1 MTYFQKLYKAI
12 TLDVAFYEM
21 VESDKSLTNQALM
34 TVILVS
40 IVQGIIIG
48 SLNPIILAQG
58 ALGSVVRWIIWSMFI
73 VFVGTKILPEPTTS
87 SNTGELLRV
96 LGFASAP
103 SLLYAL
109 KIFPFIGGLVE
120 LAVPFLQIAAFTVAV
135 RQALD
140 FQSTVRAVGVSI
152 VAMILMMIS
161 LMLFIG
167 FTWFFIGIAENA
179 VSTTNPLIGA

>member
-1 MTYFQKLYKAI
+1 MTYFQRLYKAI

-40 IVQGIIIG
+40 IVQGIVIG

-73 VFVGTKILPEPTTS
+73 VFVGTKILPEPHTS
-87 SNTGELLRV
+87 SNTGELLRT

-103 SLLYAL
+103 GLLYAFSVIPL
-109 KIFPFIGGLVE
+109 IGGLVD
-120 LAVPFLQIAAFTVAV
+120 LIIPFLQIAAFTVAV

-140 FQSTVRAVGVSI
+140 FHSTVRAAGVSI
-152 VAMILMMIS
+152 VAMILMMIT

-167 FTWFFIGIAENA
+167 FTWFFIGVAENA
-179 VSTTNPLIGA
+179 ISSTNPLIGA

>member
-40 IVQGIIIG
+40 IVEGSIFIG

-58 ALGSVVRWIIWSMFI
+58 ALGSVVSWIIWSMFV
-73 VFVGTKILPEPTTS
+73 VFVGTKILPEPHTS

-103 SLLYAL
+103 GLLYAL
-109 KIFPFIGGLVE
+109 KIFPFMIDLVQ
-120 LAVPFLQIAAFTVAV
+120 VVIPFLKIAAFTVAV

-152 VAMILMMIS
+152 VAMILMFIS
-161 LMLFIG
+161 LTLFIG

-179 VSTTNPLIGA
+179 VSTNNPLI